1 LSTFKKKQWRTYI
14 LLKLRN
20 DFSFF
25 VLGQVFS
32 QIGENMSKVSLVWL
46 VFSMAGANNHVSSLS
61 LLFLAQSAPALLF
74 GWLCGHVIDSCPS
87 KRHLLF
93 YADTLRGLLFCLI
106 PALYLLHVL
115 TLSLLY
121 LLTFLAAIFSGLFGP
136 AMFSMIPEFPADSGT
151 LVSRNATINVTGH
164 IGILVGPLVGG
175 VLSYLFPPGIV
186 VLATG
191 ATFLISALFIWK
203 IIGERQLTKN
213 ACWLHARAIWDLW
226 STSWRLLKEACTKNG
241 FQNHILKNVLYAVTL
256 NPATRLFCGMAFL
269 VGLTLGPVNV
279 LVPVYVKNILHG
291 NSIIL
296 GLLFASAGAG
306 MLVASLFLSRSK
318 HDFGVFYKHPD
329 LLPEQEMLLIGALF
343 VSGMLVVPT
352 GLIHDVV
359 VIAVVTFLAAG
370 LADVFNPVMQT
381 EIQTAV
387 SPDKTGRVFT
397 SVGTFFL
404 AGFVLGTI
412 STPAITG
419 FVGVTGAFVLVGGLR
434 IVSAILPLFLR
445 TANRYFP
452 WRVRL

>member
-1 LSTFKKKQWRTYI
+1 M
-14 LLKLRN
+14 LKFRN

-46 VFSMAGANNHVSSLS
+46 VFSLTGTNNHVSSLS

-74 GWLCGHVIDSCPS
+74 GWLYGHVIDSCPS

-106 PALYLLHVL
+106 PVLYMLHVL
-115 TLSLLY
+115 ALPILY

-136 AMFSMIPEFPADSGT
+136 AMFSMIPEFSSDSGS
-151 LVSRNATINVTGH
+151 LVARNATINVTGH

-191 ATFLISALFIWK
+191 VTFLVSAVFIWK
-203 IIGERQLTKN
+203 IMGERQLTKK
-213 ACWLHARAIWDLW
+213 ACLLHTRAIGILL
-226 STSWRLLKEACTKNG
+226 STFWTLLKEASTKTG
-241 FQNHILKNVLYAVTL
+241 FQNHIVKNVLYAVTL

-306 MLVASLFLSRSK
+306 MLVVSLFLSRSK
-318 HDFGVFYKHPD
+318 HAFGVFYKHPD

-343 VSGMLVVPT
+343 VPALDRT
-352 GLIHDVV
+352 
-359 VIAVVTFLAAG
+359 
-370 LADVFNPVMQT
+370 
-381 EIQTAV
+381 
-387 SPDKTGRVFT
+387 DKN
-397 SVGTFFL
+397 
-404 AGFVLGTI
+404 
-412 STPAITG
+412 AICC
-419 FVGVTGAFVLVGGLR
+419 
-434 IVSAILPLFLR
+434 
-445 TANRYFP
+445 
-452 WRVRL
+452 VRP